1 MSFIF
6 ELDRYAKRG
15 TGCQESHGCAD
26 NIGSVYDRLKELEDF
41 INDVNDTI
49 VKDAEAPNVD
59 DVLQDVDKSIAEDQ
73 LEELNMLQIPTSV
86 SQEEEKEPAEKEP
99 ALVDE

>member
-1 MSFIF
+1 MGPVDEIR
-6 ELDRYAKRG
+6 EKN
-15 TGCQESHGCAD
+15 E
-26 NIGSVYDRLKELEDF
+26 RLKELEDF

>member
-1 MSFIF
+1 M
-6 ELDRYAKRG
+6 G
-15 TGCQESHGCAD
+15 TVDEIREK
-26 NIGSVYDRLKELEDF
+26 NKRLKELEDF

-86 SQEEEKEPAEKEP
+86 SREEEEEPAEKKP

>member
-1 MSFIF
+1 M
-6 ELDRYAKRG
+6 G
-15 TGCQESHGCAD
+15 TVDEIREK
-26 NIGSVYDRLKELEDF
+26 NERLKELEDF

-73 LEELNMLQIPTSV
+73 LEELNMLQKPTSV

>member
-1 MSFIF
+1 M
-6 ELDRYAKRG
+6 G
-15 TGCQESHGCAD
+15 TVDEIREK
-26 NIGSVYDRLKELEDF
+26 NERLKELEDF

-73 LEELNMLQIPTSV
+73 LEELNMLQMPTSV

>member
-1 MSFIF
+1 M
-6 ELDRYAKRG
+6 G
-15 TGCQESHGCAD
+15 TVDE
-26 NIGSVYDRLKELEDF
+26 IRERLKELEDF

>member
-1 MSFIF
+1 M
-6 ELDRYAKRG
+6 G
-15 TGCQESHGCAD
+15 TVDEIREK
-26 NIGSVYDRLKELEDF
+26 NERLKELEDF

-49 VKDAEAPNVD
+49 VKDADAPNVD

>member
-1 MSFIF
+1 M
-6 ELDRYAKRG
+6 G
-15 TGCQESHGCAD
+15 TVDEIREK
-26 NIGSVYDRLKELEDF
+26 NERLKELEDF

-59 DVLQDVDKSIAEDQ
+59 DVLQDVDKSIAGDQ

>member
-1 MSFIF
+1 M
-6 ELDRYAKRG
+6 G
-15 TGCQESHGCAD
+15 TVDEIREK
-26 NIGSVYDRLKELEDF
+26 NERLKELEDF

-86 SQEEEKEPAEKEP
+86 SQEEEKGPAEKEP

>member
-1 MSFIF
+1 M
-6 ELDRYAKRG
+6 G
-15 TGCQESHGCAD
+15 TVDEIREK
-26 NIGSVYDRLKELEDF
+26 NERLKELEDF

-59 DVLQDVDKSIAEDQ
+59 DVLQDVDKSIAEDH

-86 SQEEEKEPAEKEP
+86 SQKEEEEPAEKEP
-99 ALVDE
+99 ALVVE

>member
-1 MSFIF
+1 M
-6 ELDRYAKRG
+6 G
-15 TGCQESHGCAD
+15 TVDEIREK
-26 NIGSVYDRLKELEDF
+26 NERLKELEDF
-41 INDVNDTI
+41 IIDVNDTI

>member
-1 MSFIF
+1 M
-6 ELDRYAKRG
+6 G
-15 TGCQESHGCAD
+15 TVDEIREK
-26 NIGSVYDRLKELEDF
+26 NERLKELEDF

>member
-1 MSFIF
+1 MDEIR
-6 ELDRYAKRG
+6 EKN
-15 TGCQESHGCAD
+15 E
-26 NIGSVYDRLKELEDF
+26 RLKELEDF

>member
-1 MSFIF
+1 M
-6 ELDRYAKRG
+6 
-15 TGCQESHGCAD
+15 
-26 NIGSVYDRLKELEDF
+26 
-41 INDVNDTI
+41 NDTI

>member
-1 MSFIF
+1 MDEIR
-6 ELDRYAKRG
+6 EK
-15 TGCQESHGCAD
+15 
-26 NIGSVYDRLKELEDF
+26 NKRLKELEDF

-86 SQEEEKEPAEKEP
+86 SREEEEEPAEKKP

>member
-1 MSFIF
+1 M
-6 ELDRYAKRG
+6 G
-15 TGCQESHGCAD
+15 TVDEIREK
-26 NIGSVYDRLKELEDF
+26 NERLKELEDF

-86 SQEEEKEPAEKEP
+86 SQEEEKEPAEQEP

>member
-1 MSFIF
+1 M
-6 ELDRYAKRG
+6 G
-15 TGCQESHGCAD
+15 TVDEIREK
-26 NIGSVYDRLKELEDF
+26 NERLKELEDF

-99 ALVDE
+99 ALVDK

>member
-1 MSFIF
+1 M
-6 ELDRYAKRG
+6 G
-15 TGCQESHGCAD
+15 TVDEIREK
-26 NIGSVYDRLKELEDF
+26 NERRKELEDF